1 MIIAIDI
8 DKTIVDCRSMVYQ
21 VASKLEKTLPKMPK
35 KPKFL
40 SKDDMGKYRNLFGKI
55 GDPKYYDPVENCI
68 DVINDFSK
76 EGNAVVL
83 LSSRPNMRTFNNVI
97 LTWLEGHKL
106 NYNFVVV
113 NCADKAKFCEQHG
126 INVLIDDSV
135 KHCIKTNKKGIS
147 TVLFDPKDKY
157 GKDGE
162 EFEDEQELN
171 NYLTSGNG
179 KLENLDYNERNAI
192 KSMKSNLISAKGKF
206 AGKKDFYIA
215 KSWNDVKSCVSE
227 ISKSYDKKKEEQQE
241 QNTMGM

>member
-21 VASKLEKTLPKMPK
+21 VATKLEKALPKMPK
-35 KPKFL
+35 KSKFL
-40 SKDDMGKYRNLFGKI
+40 SKENVSKYRNLFGKI

-76 EGNAVVL
+76 EGNTVVL
-83 LSSRPNMRTFNNVI
+83 LSSRPNMCTFNNVI
-97 LTWLEGHKL
+97 LTWLEEHKL

-113 NCADKAKFCEQHG
+113 NCADKAKFCEYHG

-135 KHCIKTNKKGIS
+135 RHCIKTNKKGIP

-157 GKDGE
+157 GKDRK
-162 EFEDEQELN
+162 EFEEEQELSD
-171 NYLTSGNG
+171 YLTGESE
-179 KLENLDYNERNAI
+179 KFESLDYNQRNVKESI
-192 KSMKSNLISAKGKF
+192 SGNLTPVKGKF

-215 KSWNDVKSCVSE
+215 KSWNEVKSCVAE
-227 ISKSYDKKKEEQQE
+227 ISRIYDKKNKEQQE
-241 QNTMGM
+241 ENIMGM